1 MADATP
7 APNNLDEAKIGR
19 MLSWGIP
26 AATLAVAAVVGIAF
40 SFATALLVC
49 VGGALV
55 GVIAILWSSLRVLSG
70 DAPLPPELEE
80 LDRSAHNVDALAGRK
95 KMLIRAIKDLENERD
110 LGKLDD
116 TDFEQLSSTYR
127 AELKE
132 LLKRIDATLEPHRAK
147 AEEVAR
153 AHLEKKPT
161 EEKKTEEPETPSR
174 TVCPKCKAS
183 NEPDAKFCKE
193 CATALVE
200 KTDADA

>member
-7 APNNLDEAKIGR
+7 APNNLDEAKIGK
-19 MLSWGIP
+19 MLAWGIP
-26 AATLAVAAVVGIAF
+26 AATLAGASVVGIVF
-40 SFATALLVC
+40 GFATALLVC

-80 LDRSAHNVDALAGRK
+80 LDRSAHSVDALAGRK

-153 AHLEKKPT
+153 AHLDKQPPEEKTPEETEKPT
-161 EEKKTEEPETPSR
+161 R
-174 TVCPKCKAS
+174 TVCPKCQAS

-193 CATALVE
+193 CATSLVE